1 MSGIAFLDSNV
12 LIYAHDRDAGS
23 KRELARALARALCS
37 RLWSEQTGVLSI
49 QVLQEF
55 FVTVTRKLKT
65 PIARAQAREVVRA
78 YAPWVISPTT
88 PETILRATELSEA
101 AGIDFWDALIVAA
114 AEQSGAETLYSEDL
128 NDGQLIAGV
137 RVVNPLR

>member
-1 MSGIAFLDSNV
+1 MSGIAFVDSNV
-12 LIYAHDRDAGS
+12 LIYAHDRDAGA
-23 KRELARALARALCS
+23 KRELARSLCS
-37 RLWSEQTGVLSI
+37 QLWSEHTGVLSV

-88 PETILRATELSEA
+88 PETILRATELGEA

>member
-1 MSGIAFLDSNV
+1 M
-12 LIYAHDRDAGS
+12 
-23 KRELARALARALCS
+23 
-37 RLWSEQTGVLSI
+37 
-49 QVLQEF
+49 
-55 FVTVTRKLKT
+55 
-65 PIARAQAREVVRA
+65 
-78 YAPWVISPTT
+78 ISPTT

>member
-1 MSGIAFLDSNV
+1 MAHCIERIAFVDSNV
-12 LIYAHDRDAGS
+12 LIYAHDPATPVEARTCPGTLAAGS
-23 KRELARALARALCS
+23 GV
-37 RLWSEQTGVLSI
+37 EQHGVLSI

-88 PETILRATELSEA
+88 PETVLRATELSEA
-101 AGIDFWDALIVAA
+101 AAIDFWDALIVAS
-114 AEQSGAETLYSEDL
+114 AEQSARRLST
-128 NDGQLIAGV
+128 A
-137 RVVNPLR
+137 RT

>member
-1 MSGIAFLDSNV
+1 MNGVAFVDSNI

-23 KRELARALARALCS
+23 RRDRARSICEQ
-37 RLWSEQTGVLSI
+37 LWQERSGCLSV

-55 FVTVTRKLKT
+55 YVTVTRKLRT
-65 PIARAQAREVVRA
+65 PVARAQARELVRA
-78 YAPWVISPTT
+78 YGSWVVSPTT
-88 PETILRATELSEA
+88 AETVLRATELSEA
-101 AGIDFWDALIVAA
+101 TEIAFWDALIVAA

-128 NDGQLIAGV
+128 NDGQVIAGV

>member
-1 MSGIAFLDSNV
+1 MSGIAFVDSNV
-12 LIYAHDRDAGS
+12 LIYAHDRDAEA
-23 KRELARALARALCS
+23 KRELARALCS

-65 PIARAQAREVVRA
+65 PIARAQAREVVRT

>member
-1 MSGIAFLDSNV
+1 MSGIAFVDSNV

-23 KRELARALARALCS
+23 KRELARALCS
-37 RLWSEQTGVLSI
+37 QLWTEHAGVLSV

-88 PETILRATELSEA
+88 PETVLRATELSEA

>member
-1 MSGIAFLDSNV
+1 
-12 LIYAHDRDAGS
+12 
-23 KRELARALARALCS
+23 
-37 RLWSEQTGVLSI
+37 
-49 QVLQEF
+49 VLQEF

-88 PETILRATELSEA
+88 PETVLRATELSEA

>member
-1 MSGIAFLDSNV
+1 MSGIAFVDSNV
-12 LIYAHDRDAGS
+12 LIYAHDRDAGP
-23 KRELARALARALCS
+23 KRELAKALCS
-37 RLWSEQTGVLSI
+37 RLWSERTGILSV

-55 FVTVTRKLKT
+55 FVTVTRKLRS
-65 PIARAQAREVVRA
+65 PLVRAQAREIVRT

-101 AGIDFWDALIVAA
+101 ARIDFWDALIVAA

-128 NDGQLIAGV
+128 NDGQVIAGV

>member
-1 MSGIAFLDSNV
+1 MNGVAFVDSNI

-23 KRELARALARALCS
+23 RRDRARSICEQ
-37 RLWSEQTGVLSI
+37 LWQERSGCLSV

-55 FVTVTRKLKT
+55 YVTVTRKLRT
-65 PIARAQAREVVRA
+65 PVARAQARELVRA
-78 YAPWVISPTT
+78 YGSWVVSPTT
-88 PETILRATELSEA
+88 AETVLRATELSEA
-101 AGIDFWDALIVAA
+101 TEIAFWDALIVAA

-128 NDGQLIAGV
+128 HDGQVIAGV